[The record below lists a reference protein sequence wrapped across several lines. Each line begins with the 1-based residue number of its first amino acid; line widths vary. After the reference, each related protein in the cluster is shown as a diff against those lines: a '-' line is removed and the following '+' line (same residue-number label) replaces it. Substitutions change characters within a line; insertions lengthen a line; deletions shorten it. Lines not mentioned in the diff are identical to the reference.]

1 MSVTPI
7 EMVSMVPKTQ
17 LASSNT
23 QSVQHRAH
31 NEQMQINQG
40 MQQQVKN
47 NNQKTA
53 KTEKQEYRQ
62 NKFDAKEKGKNEY
75 YSSGQRKNSKEEETN
90 SQPIKLSNFD
100 IKI

>member
-1 MSVTPI
+1 MSITPI
-7 EMVSMVPKTQ
+7 ETVSIAPKSQMVSQ
-17 LASSNT
+17 NT
-23 QSVQHRAH
+23 QSVNHRVS

-40 MQQQVKN
+40 VQQQVKN

-53 KTEKQEYRQ
+53 KTEKEEYRQ

-75 YSSGQRKNSKEEETN
+75 RQNGGQQDKKKSEDKAP
-90 SQPIKLSNFD
+90 PIKLSNFD